1 MAGFRCFETMPQ
13 ARLRSWTLPC
23 LMIKLLHGSCRAFSN
38 RTCTVLHQTLWS
50 SSQRWHTREERAKST
65 AQTSPHCS
73 VYSASGS
80 QQQSHN
86 QTKKVQSLSLFVCPP
101 KTDFFHQPT
110 NMVSLPKFH
119 DDILISSKVYTVM
132 WLSQCHHVCHLLLL
146 PSLSVAKEASTCI
159 HYMPGTV
166 NHPRVRRVPEKF

>member
-1 MAGFRCFETMPQ
+1 MAAAGHFLTGRAQCFTKHSEVLRRGGTRKRREPSQ
-13 ARLRSWTLPC
+13 QHKHRLT
-23 LMIKLLHGSCRAFSN
+23 A
-38 RTCTVLHQTLWS
+38 Q
-50 SSQRWHTREERAKST
+50 ST
-65 AQTSPHCS
+65 ALQGASSNHTTKQKK
-73 VYSASGS
+73 YSL
-80 QQQSHN
+80 
-86 QTKKVQSLSLFVCPP
+86 SLSLFVCPP

-119 DDILISSKVYTVM
+119 DILISSKVYTVM